1 MFSWTVES
9 APTDQLAP
17 KLLAGQDG
25 TCRLRNATVVVGL
38 VAAAAS
44 VIVSSVATVT
54 VVVGSVAAAVAAAA
68 AASAARGG
76 GGGSGCGGGTDR
88 ILRPVAAFDS
98 FIGTVSVDGG
108 SVVVVSVG
116 FAVVSANGF
125 VAVTDGGLTICD
137 NFTAATGDDF
147 DVAVASVIVVTCDEP
162 AFIDFCDN
170 TVTVV
175 DGAADA
181 VTELSRTDGLEKYA
195 RAFTNVYE
203 FFNKTYANEKLL
215 ALKCQELESNLE
227 SCTEKC
233 SVAVAQVEENR
244 DIITKLKQDLEW
256 SRKLT
261 DAAHVREQ
269 NAQEAIENLRQQ
281 VSRLKQEIEKKK
293 EMAGEQADES
303 GPAAKSK
310 EGLMKEREK
319 LLNDLSVI
327 KERLANTLNYQ
338 AELEKEMSA
347 ADARISELTQEV
359 EVHSR
364 DIKWQHNVDL
374 FLWEP
379 TCGDSSDSD
388 CFDDDI
394 NDPDF
399 DLNEEMEDST
409 YINSTAIK
417 KTMGHVSEASKQ
429 QRIRDRMEQ
438 DLKDMKA
445 EVESKEKENSA
456 LSLNLKQTQN
466 REEKLQITLCE
477 EKIKVENLTKQV
489 ESLNSQLQKTTLD
502 YEHQQILSAKLTA
515 ENLEKTTEIK
525 TKEDELTKVRNELS
539 KASKLQD
546 SYLKKAQHMDQ
557 LRGYAEQKKAKAMET
572 LALVQ
577 RDMEAARKQAIQDKR
592 TIENVTRQKEI
603 LKNNLLKQSNTVAEQ
618 NKILQIGEQARRGLE
633 LKLGQAMN
641 EAAKQANNIADL
653 EHERDRHI
661 AEGIELTRKMQETME
676 DVQFKQMTIIDQ
688 KKQLADAEIKF
699 SKQQDTIEALRSD
712 RNSLSKT
719 LQQSKDEISELKQ
732 KLEVMTREVEQLK
745 ECVSSAEA
753 QLRKEQSA
761 LLKVQKEREA
771 LRAELQQTR
780 ETLSASR
787 QEVAAL
793 NQEVRRLQQTIHE
806 GEMERRRLQKDM
818 DKILNERDILGTQ
831 LVRRN
836 DERLILHEKIKLLEG
851 TVTKGDAEYE
861 QRTEDIK
868 LLKLEVQTLR
878 QEKTQMT
885 TKVNNMSD
893 LRQEILHL
901 ERNLTHEKLKCRALE
916 EELQNP
922 LNVHRWRRLEG
933 ADPEKYDLVQKVRH
947 LQRRVLNMSKMA
959 TDRETQMKEMERRY
973 KELVEK
979 TEKQCKPAQEL
990 ADKLTEVK
998 HTLEKKTQTVKVRD
1012 A

>member
-1 MFSWTVES
+1 MEKEDDKTDDIGMQES
-9 APTDQLAP
+9 AVSSTDQ
-17 KLLAGQDG
+17 
-25 TCRLRNATVVVGL
+25 
-38 VAAAAS
+38 
-44 VIVSSVATVT
+44 VAT
-54 VVVGSVAAAVAAAA
+54 SLA
-68 AASAARGG
+68 
-76 GGGSGCGGGTDR
+76 D
-88 ILRPVAAFDS
+88 PPF
-98 FIGTVSVDGG
+98 
-108 SVVVVSVG
+108 
-116 FAVVSANGF
+116 
-125 VAVTDGGLTICD
+125 
-137 NFTAATGDDF
+137 
-147 DVAVASVIVVTCDEP
+147 
-162 AFIDFCDN
+162 
-170 TVTVV
+170 
-175 DGAADA
+175 GAIQREYETA

-233 SVAVAQVEENR
+233 SVAMAQVEENR
-244 DIITKLKQDLEW
+244 DIIAKLKQDLEW

-359 EVHSR
+359 E
-364 DIKWQHNVDL
+364 
-374 FLWEP
+374 
-379 TCGDSSDSD
+379 
-388 CFDDDI
+388 
-394 NDPDF
+394 
-399 DLNEEMEDST
+399 
-409 YINSTAIK
+409 
-417 KTMGHVSEASKQ
+417 GHVSEASKQ

-445 EVESKEKENSA
+445 EVETKEKENSA

-539 KASKLQD
+539 KAYKLQD

-557 LRGYAEQKKAKAMET
+557 LRGYAEQKKVKAMET

-699 SKQQDTIEALRSD
+699 SKQQDMIEALRSD

-787 QEVAAL
+787 QEVVAL

-861 QRTEDIK
+861 QRMEDIK
-868 LLKLEVQTLR
+868 LLELEVQTLR

-933 ADPEKYDLVQKVRH
+933 ADPEKFDLMQKVRH

-990 ADKLTEVK
+990 ADKLTQVK
-998 HTLEKKTQTVKVRD
+998 HTLEKKTQSVKCLEAEVIMYKAEAKEYKHKLELTKEEVNEFKKLYYELKQKEMKRKEQMAYEKKTGFHMKGGVTQTQVVSEVTETITVLPHVINNQTRGKPRIIGGGFSMD
-1012 A
+1012 SHTRRQTC

>member
-1 MFSWTVES
+1 MEKEDDKTDDIGMQES
-9 APTDQLAP
+9 AVSSTDQ
-17 KLLAGQDG
+17 
-25 TCRLRNATVVVGL
+25 
-38 VAAAAS
+38 
-44 VIVSSVATVT
+44 VAT
-54 VVVGSVAAAVAAAA
+54 SLA
-68 AASAARGG
+68 
-76 GGGSGCGGGTDR
+76 D
-88 ILRPVAAFDS
+88 PPF
-98 FIGTVSVDGG
+98 
-108 SVVVVSVG
+108 
-116 FAVVSANGF
+116 
-125 VAVTDGGLTICD
+125 
-137 NFTAATGDDF
+137 
-147 DVAVASVIVVTCDEP
+147 
-162 AFIDFCDN
+162 
-170 TVTVV
+170 
-175 DGAADA
+175 GAIQREYETA

-233 SVAVAQVEENR
+233 SVAMAQVEENR
-244 DIITKLKQDLEW
+244 DIIAKLKQDLEW

-359 EVHSR
+359 E
-364 DIKWQHNVDL
+364 
-374 FLWEP
+374 
-379 TCGDSSDSD
+379 
-388 CFDDDI
+388 
-394 NDPDF
+394 
-399 DLNEEMEDST
+399 
-409 YINSTAIK
+409 
-417 KTMGHVSEASKQ
+417 GHVSEASKQ

-445 EVESKEKENSA
+445 EVETKEKENSA

-539 KASKLQD
+539 KAYKLQD

-557 LRGYAEQKKAKAMET
+557 LRGYAEQKKVKAMET

-699 SKQQDTIEALRSD
+699 SKQQDMIEALRSD

-787 QEVAAL
+787 QEVVAL

-861 QRTEDIK
+861 QRMEDIK
-868 LLKLEVQTLR
+868 LLELEVQTLR

-933 ADPEKYDLVQKVRH
+933 ADPEKFDLMQKVRH

-990 ADKLTEVK
+990 ADKLTQVK
-998 HTLEKKTQTVKVRD
+998 HTLEKKTQSVKCLEAEVIMYK
-1012 A
+1012 AEAKEYKHKLELTKEEVNEFKKLYYELEVCYKA

>member
-1 MFSWTVES
+1 MS
-9 APTDQLAP
+9 
-17 KLLAGQDG
+17 
-25 TCRLRNATVVVGL
+25 
-38 VAAAAS
+38 
-44 VIVSSVATVT
+44 
-54 VVVGSVAAAVAAAA
+54 
-68 AASAARGG
+68 
-76 GGGSGCGGGTDR
+76 
-88 ILRPVAAFDS
+88 DS
-98 FIGTVSVDGG
+98 M
-108 SVVVVSVG
+108 
-116 FAVVSANGF
+116 
-125 VAVTDGGLTICD
+125 
-137 NFTAATGDDF
+137 
-147 DVAVASVIVVTCDEP
+147 
-162 AFIDFCDN
+162 
-170 TVTVV
+170 
-175 DGAADA
+175 A

-244 DIITKLKQDLEW
+244 DIIAKFKQDLEW

-359 EVHSR
+359 E
-364 DIKWQHNVDL
+364 
-374 FLWEP
+374 
-379 TCGDSSDSD
+379 
-388 CFDDDI
+388 
-394 NDPDF
+394 
-399 DLNEEMEDST
+399 
-409 YINSTAIK
+409 
-417 KTMGHVSEASKQ
+417 GHVSEASKQ

-557 LRGYAEQKKAKAMET
+557 LRGYAEQKKVKAMET

-861 QRTEDIK
+861 QRMEDIK

-933 ADPEKYDLVQKVRH
+933 ADPEKHDLVQKVRH

-990 ADKLTEVK
+990 ADRLTEVK
-998 HTLEKKTQTVKVRD
+998 HTLEKKTQTVKCLEAEVIMYKAEAKEYKHKLELTKEEVNEFKKLYYELKQKEMKRKEQMAYEKKTGFHMEVGVTQTQVVSEVTETITVLPHAINNQARGKPRIIGGGFSMD
-1012 A
+1012 AHSRRQTC